1 MEQTRRKRPWL
12 AAILGA
18 VATGLGHLYLR
29 RWQRALG
36 WLLASLTTMFFFV
49 PTSAINTLD
58 AMMWGTGSVSVP
70 SLDLLIALFPLLAVG
85 AASVLDAYLIAR
97 TNNRQLLEQQLGIE
111 RCPDCGRPIDPDV
124 SFCQWCATPR
134 DTDDRSESTER

>member
-1 MEQTRRKRPWL
+1 MEQTRWKRPWL

-49 PTSAINTLD
+49 PTSAVM
-58 AMMWGTGSVSVP
+58 AVKSMMWGSGSVSVP
-70 SLDLLIALFPLLAVG
+70 TIDLLIALFPLLAVA
-85 AASVLDAYLIAR
+85 AASVLDAYVIAR
-97 TNNRQLLEQQLGIE
+97 TNNRQLMEQQMGIE
-111 RCPDCGRPIDPDV
+111 RCSECGRPIDPDV
-124 SFCQWCATPR
+124 SFCQWCATPQ
-134 DTDDRSESTER
+134 DKDMESDSMER